1 MTEPPSDA
9 SVSPESMSYEQL
21 VGNLE
26 QLTQRMADGAIGIE
40 EAVELYERAG
50 RLEELARAR
59 LERVQR
65 RIENLAEEG
74 DGRTGPAPAESPEP
88 GGP

>member
-1 MTEPPSDA
+1 MTEASSDA
-9 SVSPESMSYEQL
+9 SVPPESMSYEQL

-59 LERVQR
+59 LDRVQR
-65 RIENLAEEG
+65 RIENLAEES
-74 DGRTGPAPAESPEP
+74 DGPTGPPAAESPDI
-88 GGP
+88 GPP

>member
-1 MTEPPSDA
+1 MTEPPADP
-9 SVSPESMSYEQL
+9 SVPPESMSYEQL

-59 LERVQR
+59 LDRVQR

-74 DGRTGPAPAESPEP
+74 DGRAGPPRAESSEP
-88 GGP
+88 DT

>member
-1 MTEPPSDA
+1 MTEPSADA

-40 EAVELYERAG
+40 EAVELYEQAG

-59 LERVQR
+59 LDRVQR
-65 RIENLAEEG
+65 RIENLADG
-74 DGRTGPAPAESPEP
+74 HDGRNGPPPAE
-88 GGP
+88 GPVP